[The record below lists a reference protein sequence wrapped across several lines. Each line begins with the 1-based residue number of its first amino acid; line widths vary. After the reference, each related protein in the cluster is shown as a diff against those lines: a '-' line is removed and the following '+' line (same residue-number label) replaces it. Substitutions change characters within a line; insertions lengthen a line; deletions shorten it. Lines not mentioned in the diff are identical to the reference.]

1 MHRRIALVAALV
13 VVLAGMGSGVA
24 GATQRTSHGAFTPPK
39 VQKAYYDDHLDAFV
53 STDTSSK
60 FFAKAM
66 DINFS
71 PVLASLKPHTFPEI
85 YVVKGRS
92 APNQLT
98 VLGSEPG
105 ESNYSPIWN
114 RVTVTWNQGVTPALL
129 TSDTQIDNREAAGD
143 LTAKQTKLL
152 FDCPVIAEDIHAG
165 AHVKPPTVFKTF
177 YDAHRDGML
186 ATDVGSK
193 AEAKD
198 EHINFSPVLA
208 NLNSKAFPEI
218 YIFQGRMAKGQL
230 MVLGSEPGE
239 PDYSPLWGE
248 TYVHWKAGV
257 TPHVVKSDTAV
268 EHLEATGKLVAHDTT
283 TLLNCPVTGEAGQ

>member
-1 MHRRIALVAALV
+1 MRRRIAFTAALV
-13 VVLAGMGSGVA
+13 VALAGMGSGVA
-24 GATQRTSHGAFTPPK
+24 RATQTTPRGAFTPPK
-39 VQKAYYDDHLDAFV
+39 VQKAFYDDHLDAFV

-66 DINFS
+66 GINFS
-71 PVLASLKPHTFPEI
+71 PVLASLKPKAFPEI
-85 YVVKGRS
+85 YVVKGR
-92 APNQLT
+92 AAQGQLT

-114 RVTVTWNQGVTPALL
+114 RVTVTWKQSATPVLL
-129 TSDTQIDNREAAGD
+129 TSDTQIDDRESAGD
-143 LTAKQTKLL
+143 LTTTRTKLL
-152 FDCPVIAEDIHAG
+152 FDCPVIAEDIDAG
-165 AHVKPPTVFKTF
+165 AHVAPPTVFKTF

-193 AEAKD
+193 TQAKAK
-198 EHINFSPVLA
+198 HINFSPVLA
-208 NLNSKAFPEI
+208 NLGSKAFPEI

-239 PDYSPLWGE
+239 PDYSPVWGE
-248 TYVHWKAGV
+248 TFAHWKAGV

-268 EHLEATGKLVAHDTT
+268 DHLAATGKIVLQDTT
-283 TLLNCPVTGEAGQ
+283 LLLNCPVTGEAGQ